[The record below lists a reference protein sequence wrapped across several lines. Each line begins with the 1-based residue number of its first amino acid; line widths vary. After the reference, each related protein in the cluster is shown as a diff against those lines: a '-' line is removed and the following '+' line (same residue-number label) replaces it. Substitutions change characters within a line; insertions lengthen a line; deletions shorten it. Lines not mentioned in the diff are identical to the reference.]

1 MTLLSVVQN
10 ACNELGISSPSTVIG
25 NADSQIKQ
33 LLALSNREGKAL
45 AARPAAGWERLL
57 EEATFNTQAQESQGT
72 IESLAPGYKYLI
84 NQTIWN
90 RTQQREVYGV
100 ISPQEWQRL
109 KATETTGVFDH
120 FRINGGEMLFYPVP
134 TAGEAI
140 YFEFMSRNWCESS
153 GGTGQQVWSDD
164 TDVGR
169 IDEELLTLGLIW
181 RWKAMKGF
189 SYQEEFNEYERQVAD
204 AIARDGTKAI
214 LNAAANSTTVRPYL
228 NIPDTGYL

>member
-1 MTLLSVVQN
+1 
-10 ACNELGISSPSTVIG
+10 
-25 NADSQIKQ
+25 
-33 LLALSNREGKAL
+33 
-45 AARPAAGWERLL
+45 
-57 EEATFNTQAQESQGT
+57 
-72 IESLAPGYKYLI
+72 
-84 NQTIWN
+84 
-90 RTQQREVYGV
+90 
-100 ISPQEWQRL
+100 
-109 KATETTGVFDH
+109 
-120 FRINGGEMLFYPVP
+120 
-134 TAGEAI
+134 
-140 YFEFMSRNWCESS
+140 MSGNWCESN